1 MADLREPKITV
12 NGRELTE
19 SQARTVRTAV
29 QVFVIECGML
39 APASLKEVYLAAG
52 REVIQMID
60 EGEA

>member
-29 QVFVIECGML
+29 QVFVIECGQL
-39 APASLKEVYLAAG
+39 VPSSLKETYLAAG
-52 REVIQMID
+52 REVVQMID
-60 EGEA
+60 EGES